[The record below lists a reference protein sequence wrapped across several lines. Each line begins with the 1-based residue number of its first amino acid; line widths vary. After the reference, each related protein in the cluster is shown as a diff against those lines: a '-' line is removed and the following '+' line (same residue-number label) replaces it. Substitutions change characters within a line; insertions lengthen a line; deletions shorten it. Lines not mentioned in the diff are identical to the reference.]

1 MQCEF
6 RWLIASAFGGGSRLD
21 TVVVGVAKLNT
32 ADESGDTSDERCA
45 IGNLHGVGCV
55 GGSDARAVVMALRAD
70 MSVRHHENL
79 RSNENEASSTESVR
93 AGPKIGGKIF
103 FLRDDTKKHL
113 SFDALLTTRKLSI
126 SKSNT
131 CCVACTFYQRK
142 VEGRSIARKR
152 YGEYISYGFFILQ
165 YIYAVI

>member
-6 RWLIASAFGGGSRLD
+6 RWLIARAFGGGSRLD

-79 RSNENEASSTESVR
+79 RSNENEASR
-93 AGPKIGGKIF
+93 PAKIGGRSKIF
-103 FLRDDTKKHL
+103 FLPDNTKKHFL
-113 SFDALLTTRKLSI
+113 F
-126 SKSNT
+126 
-131 CCVACTFYQRK
+131 
-142 VEGRSIARKR
+142 
-152 YGEYISYGFFILQ
+152 
-165 YIYAVI
+165 